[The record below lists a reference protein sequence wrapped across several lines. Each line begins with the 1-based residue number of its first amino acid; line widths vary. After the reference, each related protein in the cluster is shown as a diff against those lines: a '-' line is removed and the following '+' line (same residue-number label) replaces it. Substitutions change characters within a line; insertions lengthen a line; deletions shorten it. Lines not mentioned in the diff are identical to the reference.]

1 MAFIRD
7 CWLVPK
13 GMLASDVGGLA
24 KAMIKHATIDYIM
37 DDPREAARLK
47 AKVDPE
53 AWVHKYMGDR
63 IRSGMEVLSVGCGP
77 GVILAA
83 VCALHP
89 SFRGTGMDISSDRVK
104 EATRINRENPRT
116 RFVCGDA
123 QAMQFP
129 ADSFD
134 LVYCRMLLQYLP
146 KKERAVAEMARVC
159 TPGGTVLLQD
169 LDGQL
174 LWHYPED
181 AVLQSAV
188 EKVVRALGSTGFDP
202 FVGRKLFWL
211 ARRAGLE
218 NIKVQAESYHL
229 IAGEVEPETLKQWEL
244 KLDIAAPQMARALGG
259 EDEARE
265 CSQRFLEYLSRPD
278 TLTYSTVFTV
288 TGEKP
293 LRN

>member
-1 MAFIRD
+1 
-7 CWLVPK
+7 
-13 GMLASDVGGLA
+13 
-24 KAMIKHATIDYIM
+24 MIKHATVDYIM

-53 AWVHKYMGDR
+53 AWAHKYMGGR

-83 VCALHP
+83 VCDLHP
-89 SFRGTGMDISSDRVK
+89 SVRGTGLDISSDRVK
-104 EATRINRENPRT
+104 EAAQMNRGNPRT

-129 ADSFD
+129 PDSFD

-146 KKERAVAEMARVC
+146 NKERAVAEMARVC

-181 AVLQSAV
+181 PVLQSAV

-211 ARRAGLE
+211 ARRAGLG

-229 IAGEVEPETLKQWEL
+229 IAGEIEPEVLKQWEL
-244 KLDIAAPQMARALGG
+244 KLDIAAPRMARALGG
-259 EDEARE
+259 EDKARE
-265 CSQRFLEYLSRPD
+265 CSQRFLGYLSRPD

-293 LRN
+293 RRN